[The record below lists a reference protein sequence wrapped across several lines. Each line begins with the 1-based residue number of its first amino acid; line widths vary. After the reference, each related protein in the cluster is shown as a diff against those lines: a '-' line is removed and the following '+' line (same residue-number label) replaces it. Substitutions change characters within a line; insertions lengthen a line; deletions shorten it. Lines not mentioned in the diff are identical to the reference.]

1 MCDLSVRIN
10 DFKHNFYSP
19 LIKNHI
25 LLKFVVSDKG
35 EWKYVQS
42 LNAANGQSRPDGPLG
57 SNTDLPYLTRYSLLF
72 MIYTS

>member
-1 MCDLSVRIN
+1 MYDLSVRIN
-10 DFKHNFYSP
+10 DFKHYFYSP

-42 LNAANGQSRPDGPLG
+42 LNAANGQCRSDGPLG
-57 SNTDLPYLTRYSLLF
+57 SNTDLTYLTRFTRSLL
-72 MIYTS
+72 